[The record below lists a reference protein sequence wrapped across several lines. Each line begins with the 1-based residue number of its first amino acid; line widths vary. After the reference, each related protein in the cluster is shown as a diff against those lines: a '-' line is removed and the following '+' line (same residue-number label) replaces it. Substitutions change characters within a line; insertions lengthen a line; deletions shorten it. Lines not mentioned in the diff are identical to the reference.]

1 MTTFEKGKDSLI
13 PRPSTLR
20 RRPGNKAGNEAGKRK
35 CEHGAN
41 HLTTEATS
49 VSYFCNG

>member
-1 MTTFEKGKDSLI
+1 MTTLDKGKDSLV

-20 RRPGNKAGNEAGKRK
+20 RRPRNEAGKRK

-41 HLTTEATS
+41 HFILKSS
-49 VSYFCNG
+49 VCGKVSRR